1 MKAPE
6 APGWMVA
13 EMAEGL
19 QRLVLLRLEGAAS
32 ADSIAGVAMAWADA
46 MMVVGIAWDEAQDVP
61 RLKMAFR
68 LLASR
73 LERWPAPKHLLEALP
88 ARPEPRKL
96 PAPPATEADRERA
109 RVMLASITKK
119 LRMPQHESSSPG
131 KLRTPKARG

>member
-1 MKAPE
+1 MDTWFIWLHWAP
-6 APGWMVA
+6 
-13 EMAEGL
+13 
-19 QRLVLLRLEGAAS
+19 
-32 ADSIAGVAMAWADA
+32 ADA

-68 LLASR
+68 LLAAR
-73 LERWPAPKHLLEALP
+73 LERWPAPKHLLEVLP

>member
-1 MKAPE
+1 MMQE
-6 APGWMVA
+6 APGWLVA

-32 ADSIAGVAMAWADA
+32 ADSIAGVALAWADA
-46 MMVVGIAWDEAQDVP
+46 MMVAGISWDERLDSP
-61 RLKMAFR
+61 RIKMAFR
-68 LLASR
+68 LLAAR
-73 LERWPAPKHLLEALP
+73 LERWPAPKHLLEVLP